1 MNIDRRD
8 VLKGG
13 GQAVAAAAV
22 LSVVPNIAA
31 NASEA
36 DAKLLRLEAETIRIT
51 GEISAGLHDV
61 GGNICDKAYDHMC
74 ALDDMVADCPAHTLE
89 GVAAKLRRAVHWFRL
104 NEQDLSE
111 YRCVYSAL
119 ETLERI
125 LGRAS

>member
-1 MNIDRRD
+1 MKITRRETLARG
-8 VLKGG
+8 V
-13 GQAVAAAAV
+13 QAVAAAAV
-22 LSVVPNIAA
+22 LPVIPNIATG
-31 NASEA
+31 ASEA

-61 GGNICDKAYDHMC
+61 GGNICDKAYDRMC
-74 ALDDMVADCPAHTLE
+74 ALDDMVADYPAHTLE
-89 GVAAKLRRAVHWFRL
+89 GVAAKLRRAVYWFRL
-104 NEQDLSE
+104 NEMAQAE